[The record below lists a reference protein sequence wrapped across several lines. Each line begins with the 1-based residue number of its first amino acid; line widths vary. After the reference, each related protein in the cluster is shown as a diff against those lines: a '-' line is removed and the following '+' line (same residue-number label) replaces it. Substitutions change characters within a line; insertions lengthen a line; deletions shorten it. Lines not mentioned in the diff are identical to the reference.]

1 MNECDSSREP
11 GVPEACTLDAAA
23 PGAIRRWVTHP
34 HPLVRR
40 NRRQAVDTFPIIAYL
55 LATDADI
62 PNPAQIKLAIDHGY
76 PLVEALSS
84 ILGIG
89 KPAVR
94 CLRGVAAGLPGAV
107 WMERPA
113 DLFVTLDRLSPTNMP
128 RSEADWKHLSELA
141 TACAQL
147 ADDEALS
154 PPCSSDSSHPIA
166 WHVFQGLC
174 SAGYETSVKRLRRE
188 LGEGPDA
195 WIGMKEYLRFVT
207 TWIDSGAGFC
217 EMNHHLHSLARG
229 RLREEFLERY
239 SAIELIRQSIRWR
252 REMEKL
258 RKAGTGSDLP
268 PESYEWPALPG
279 LPLQVNDRLV
289 VSLTSAAELKQEA
302 MRLDHCV
309 DMFFEVCVLGRCHIL
324 SMRTLDGE
332 SISTAEISLGRDEQG
347 RMAPEVHQH
356 QAAGNSAPGPGC
368 ELILQATLAMLASPD
383 RQIELEELEQFHF
396 ARYEQI
402 EFLLQHARGEYPAHL
417 MTDVMCRV
425 LRDAERALE
434 WLDRRFAEE
443 EGWYRHRNDQAG
455 ERFEQLGFD
464 GELTWDR
471 AMEAYLTAGNG
482 ECLDKGISL
491 LRERHWRDSFGGGQ
505 QLSEL
510 RTRAAEERK
519 DVLPLLTCWLKQ

>member
-11 GVPEACTLDAAA
+11 GVPEACNPDAMA

-40 NRRQAVDTFPIIAYL
+40 NRRQAVGTFPIIAYL

-62 PNPAQIKLAIDHGY
+62 PNPAQIELAIDHGY

-89 KPAVR
+89 KAAVR
-94 CLRGVAAGLPGAV
+94 CLRGVAAGLPGPA
-107 WMERPA
+107 WMERPS
-113 DLFVTLDRLSPTNMP
+113 DLFATLDRLSPTKLP
-128 RSEADWKHLSELA
+128 RSEADWKHFSELA

-147 ADDEALS
+147 ADDEAQTPS
-154 PPCSSDSSHPIA
+154 FSSDSSHPAA
-166 WHVFQGLC
+166 WHIFQGLC
-174 SAGYETSVKRLRRE
+174 AAGYETSVKRLRRE

-195 WIGMKEYLRFVT
+195 WTGMKEYLRFVT

-217 EMNHHLHSLARG
+217 EMNHHLQSLARG

-239 SAIELIRQSIRWR
+239 SGIELIRQSIRWR

-289 VSLTSAAELKQEA
+289 VSLTSDAELKQEA
-302 MRLDHCV
+302 TRLDHCV
-309 DMFFEVCVLGRCHIL
+309 YIFFEVCVLGCTHIL
-324 SMRTLDGE
+324 SIRTLDGE

-347 RMAPEVHQH
+347 KLVPEVQQH
-356 QAAGNSAPGPGC
+356 QAASNSDPEPEC
-368 ELILQATLAMLASPD
+368 EQALQAALAMLGSPE
-383 RQIELEELEQFHF
+383 RQVELEKLEQFHF
-396 ARYEQI
+396 SRHDQI
-402 EFLLQHARGEYPAHL
+402 EFLLQHARGECPADL
-417 MTDVMCRV
+417 MADVMCRV

-443 EGWYRHRNDQAG
+443 EGWYRHRNDQVG
-455 ERFEQLGFD
+455 ERFEKLGFD

-471 AMEAYLTAGNG
+471 AMEAYLATGNENSLDEG
-482 ECLDKGISL
+482 ICLF
-491 LRERHWRDSFGGGQ
+491 RERHWKDSLGAGV
-505 QLSEL
+505 
-510 RTRAAEERK
+510 RRHRR
-519 DVLPLLTCWLKQ
+519 